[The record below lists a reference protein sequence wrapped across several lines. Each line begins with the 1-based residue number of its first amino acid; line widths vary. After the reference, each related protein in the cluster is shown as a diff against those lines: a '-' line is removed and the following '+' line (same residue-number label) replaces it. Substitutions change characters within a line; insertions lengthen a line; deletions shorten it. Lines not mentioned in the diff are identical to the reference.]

1 MTAASLAVFTTHAR
15 DAIAIAVRL
24 HGRQRG
30 WHLAATALGVSD
42 RTARAIDAGETS
54 GSTIP
59 ADRAFAAR
67 MAFRRQRAAQ
77 IRAELA
83 TLEDD
88 MHDTCVG
95 DRCGGVGL
103 AR

>member
-1 MTAASLAVFTTHAR
+1 MSAVSLANPATHAR
-15 DAIAIAVRL
+15 EAVALAVRL

-42 RTARAIDAGETS
+42 RTARAIEAGETS
-54 GSTIP
+54 GATI
-59 ADRAFAAR
+59 AAERAFAAR

-77 IRAELA
+77 LRAELA
-83 TLEDD
+83 ALENETD
-88 MHDTCVG
+88 G
-95 DRCGGVGL
+95 ESLGNGSGRLGV